1 MFDHKHY
8 VPILR
13 WKQAERIALKKLSS
27 EDKAGV
33 TPLVEIP
40 PGALEVS
47 NASGTVGVDQG
58 LSKVAEE
65 VLGSWGEGKLFLDLG
80 LVDHGVRASGS
91 AHPVT
96 ALFDAGRSLYPSFIP
111 VTTLGRDLAYQK
123 AVGSVIARDELGI
136 CLRLRGSELRRPGLA
151 DEIYQLLGR
160 FDLKYENV
168 DLLVDYGVVAE
179 NPPNLTEVCE
189 LLPALSRW
197 RTFTVASG
205 AFPKNLTAIRP
216 PGEHMLS
223 RRDWLAWR
231 DQVTTSPPLS
241 RLPSFSD
248 YTIQHPIYD
257 PPIYDNGPPNVSA
270 SIRYAAEDYWVIM
283 RGEGIRNDDGPGPE
297 QWPANAMLLR
307 ERSEFSGSNF
317 SYGDRY
323 IEEMADNM
331 ENGGPPKNGNS
342 TTWLRAG
349 LNRHLTLTVR
359 QIANLFDSSVDGA
372 PST

>member
-13 WKQAERIALKKLSS
+13 WKQAERVALKKLGS
-27 EDKAGV
+27 EDKAGM
-33 TPLVEIP
+33 TPLVEVP
-40 PGALEVS
+40 PEALEVGS
-47 NASGTVGVDQG
+47 ALGAASVGLG
-58 LSKVAEE
+58 LCKVADE
-65 VLGSWGEGKLFLDLG
+65 VLGSWGDGKLFLDLG
-80 LVDHGVRASGS
+80 LVERGIRASGG

-111 VTTLGRDLAYQK
+111 VTALGRDLAYQE
-123 AVGSVIARDELGI
+123 AVGSVIALDELGM

-151 DEIYQLLGR
+151 DEILQLLGR

-168 DLLVDYGVVAE
+168 DLLVDYGVVADS
-179 NPPNLTEVCE
+179 PPNFTEACD
-189 LLPALSRW
+189 LLPALARW

-205 AFPKNLTAIRP
+205 AFPKNLSAIRP
-216 PGEHMLS
+216 PGEHVLT

-231 DQVTTSPPLS
+231 DQVTTQPLS
-241 RLPSFSD
+241 RLPSFGD
-248 YTIQHPIYD
+248 YAIQHPIHD
-257 PPIYDNGPPNVSA
+257 PPIYDDGPPNISA
-270 SIRYAAEDYWVIM
+270 SIRYAAEDHWVIM

-307 ERSEFSGSNF
+307 ERPEFSGSSF

-331 ENGGPPKNGNS
+331 ENGGLPKNGNS

-359 QIANLFDSSVDGA
+359 QIANLFDSSTDGA